1 MEKVL
6 VTGIM
11 ICIVIWA
18 FIAVRLSPLLRN
30 VISISVI
37 GLAAVL
43 FLVVGEWILNGVIFF
58 VVAGASLLAERFPKN
73 VQAHMHRRV
82 DVTFPQ
88 DFFFFVGSIMLFF
101 EIYEL
106 VIKVKLFYT

>member
-6 VTGIM
+6 VTGVT
-11 ICIVIWA
+11 ICIMAWS
-18 FIAVRLSPLLRN
+18 FIAARLSPLLRN
-30 VISISVI
+30 VISISMI

-43 FLVVGEWILNGVIFF
+43 FLIVGEWILNGVVLF
-58 VVAGASLLAERFPKN
+58 VVAGSSLLAERFPKN
-73 VQAHMHRRV
+73 PQAHMHRRM

-88 DFFFFVGSIMLFF
+88 DFFFFVGSIMLLF

-106 VIKVKLFYT
+106 VGV

>member
-6 VTGIM
+6 ATGVM
-11 ICIVIWA
+11 ICILAWA
-18 FIAVRLSPLLRN
+18 FIAARLTPLLRN
-30 VISISVI
+30 IISLVAI

-43 FLVVGEWILNGVIFF
+43 FLVVGEWMLNGLVFL
-58 VVAGASLLAERFPKN
+58 VVAGASLLAERFPKS

-88 DFFFFVGSIMLFF
+88 DFFFFVGCIMLLF
-101 EIYEL
+101 EFYEL
-106 VIKVKLFYT
+106 LVM

>member
-11 ICIVIWA
+11 ICIMVWA
-18 FIAVRLSPLLRN
+18 FVAARLSPLLRN

-43 FLVVGEWILNGVIFF
+43 FLVVGEWILNGVVFF
-58 VVAGASLLAERFPKN
+58 VVVGASLLAERFPKN
-73 VQAHMHRRV
+73 PQARMHRRV

-88 DFFFFVGSIMLFF
+88 DFFFFVGCIMLLF

-106 VIKVKLFYT
+106 LVMHRIG

>member
-6 VTGIM
+6 VTGVT
-11 ICIVIWA
+11 ICIMAWS
-18 FIAVRLSPLLRN
+18 FIAARLSPLLRN
-30 VISISVI
+30 VISILVI

-43 FLVVGEWILNGVIFF
+43 FLVVGEWILNGIVFL
-58 VVAGASLLAERFPKN
+58 VVAGSSLLAERFPKN
-73 VQAHMHRRV
+73 PQAHMHRRM

-88 DFFFFVGSIMLFF
+88 DFFFFVGSIMLLF

-106 VIKVKLFYT
+106 VGV